1 MEQCCQPEIGQVAA
15 VQAAEPSDAEI
26 LAAVRQV
33 LTAEEVEHP
42 DYAQASAGRRW
53 FAGWLPDAERRAGG
67 SLAAR
72 LVGRF
77 RG

>member
-1 MEQCCQPEIGQVAA
+1 MEQCYQPELGQMMAA
-15 VQAAEPSDAEI
+15 QAAEPSDIEI
-26 LAAVRQV
+26 LAAVRRV
-33 LTAEEVEHP
+33 LTAEVVEHP
-42 DYAQASAGRRW
+42 DYAQPPAGGGW
-53 FAGWLPDAERRAGG
+53 FAG